1 MEHLSYSSITPADKS
16 VLQNEPPIVVQQTIY
31 ECLQDVRNELCKT
44 PLKKSGYNSHLKF
57 NYFELADFVPTATRL
72 FAERGLCP
80 IFSITTN
87 QDGFE
92 MAVLKIVKGAEQI
105 VFTTPTSDPTNMG
118 GIQALGA
125 KITYLRRYLY
135 LIALDLVENDIVDAS
150 LDKDSNKPQP
160 QMISSDQWKTLNQM
174 YTKDEI
180 KAMYDELGITNGK
193 NIPVEYYQKKM
204 DEYSKKLDG
213 QPKEFY

>member
-1 MEHLSYSSITPADKS
+1 MLHSKTFLLILYHRKENMEI
-16 VLQNEPPIVVQQTIY
+16 PIEKTIY
-31 ECLQDVRNELCKT
+31 EHIQDVRNELSKT

-80 IFSITTN
+80 IFSIVMN

-92 MAVLKIVKGAEQI
+92 MAVLKIVKGAEQ
-105 VFTTPTSDPTNMG
+105 VTFTTPTSDPTNMG

-150 LDKDSNKPQP
+150 LDKDSNKPQM
-160 QMISSDQWKTLNQM
+160 QMISNEQWKSLNQM

-193 NIPVEYYQKKM
+193 NIPVEYYNKKM
-204 DEYSKKLDG
+204 DEYSKKVDG